1 MPVITTVTDIAHIL
15 NYRSLNISTAWDTS
29 AVISNQPRPLEICFD
44 VHTECFHKYHST
56 ISLVALN
63 AQICVPLLWFMFVF
77 PLLNSFVYTSGH
89 CRRWRSRMEVK
100 IMAGSLFV
108 HCKIAYFYS
117 VTAAGSDSSYHYQI
131 CDDKED
137 TLLYIMQNFQLNS
150 LDQT

>member
-1 MPVITTVTDIAHIL
+1 MLWHSPWGNLTGSARDICL
-15 NYRSLNISTAWDTS
+15 DMSLNIANSILQPHISRDNGSTIESTAMW
-29 AVISNQPRPLEICFD
+29 ANVILTTVLAKCMEWPFYRIITLKED
-44 VHTECFHKYHST
+44 
-56 ISLVALN
+56 
-63 AQICVPLLWFMFVF
+63 QIY
-77 PLLNSFVYTSGH
+77 SFVYTSGH